1 MRIPV
6 VPKTRTR
13 KWPESEDAS
22 CDLNSSSASGAKL
35 VFASYMPTIFS
46 FKKQLQHEADTG
58 ISVACRQKV
67 EETNMHEI
75 TCFRQIQDCFEPNW
89 GSKPG
94 PGIGPKYGSVFGP
107 RNEDGHVNVAKDALN
122 LRKARKNWRKRTCA
136 KCNQTLCSGPGV

>member
-46 FKKQLQHEADTG
+46 FMKQLQHEADTS
-58 ISVACRQKV
+58 ISVAFRQKV
-67 EETNMHEI
+67 EETHMHEI
-75 TCFRQIQDCFEPNW
+75 AWFRQIQAPNQ
-89 GSKPG
+89 GQELVPNMGTGTAASA
-94 PGIGPKYGSVFGP
+94 
-107 RNEDGHVNVAKDALN
+107 D
-122 LRKARKNWRKRTCA
+122 
-136 KCNQTLCSGPGV
+136 